1 MANNVGTG
9 KMPLVESS
17 SSSSSSDSLMDIMP
31 IIMDSS
37 SSSSSDGLSF
47 VIDDSDDEIIMP
59 VVQHFVQRHQDP
71 QHLVFLLQLQQA
83 AQELP
88 TSASRPRAKKDAS
101 TETENKPM
109 NVYTRTTLLRMQST
123 TTTIFVVDSECE
135 SIYFSE
141 L

>member
-1 MANNVGTG
+1 
-9 KMPLVESS
+9 
-17 SSSSSSDSLMDIMP
+17 MP

-37 SSSSSDGLSF
+37 SSSSSDDLSF

-59 VVQHFVQRHQDP
+59 VVQHFVQRYQDP

-83 AQELP
+83 AQELSP
-88 TSASRPRAKKDAS
+88 SASRPRAKKRCIKRDREQAHEHLYQDYFADDAIS
-101 TETENKPM
+101 
-109 NVYTRTTLLRMQST
+109 

-135 SIYFSE
+135 STYFSE